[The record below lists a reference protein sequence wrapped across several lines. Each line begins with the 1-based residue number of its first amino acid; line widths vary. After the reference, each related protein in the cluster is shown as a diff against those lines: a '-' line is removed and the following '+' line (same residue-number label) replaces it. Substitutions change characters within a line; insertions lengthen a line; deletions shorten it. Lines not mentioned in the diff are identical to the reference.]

1 MKPTPYQL
9 LIIEFFRAGFI
20 APVIGSVTFPS
31 FKDMHNRRVTDC
43 TLSRLSDQKELMI
56 ITTYHKQYHEKM
68 FVVHKDSTFPQEA
81 TSAMPMQT
89 TSTILDYRQTKLTGT
104 WLRRP
109 LRP

>member
-1 MKPTPYQL
+1 MKPSPYQL

-43 TLSRLSDQKELMI
+43 TLSRLSDQKELLI

-68 FVVHKDSTFPQEA
+68 FVVHKDSTFPQNLPLGYE
-81 TSAMPMQT
+81 
-89 TSTILDYRQTKLTGT
+89 LTGT
-104 WLRRP
+104 KQL
-109 LRP
+109 